1 MKPETPKTDDWKA
14 GYDEVRREQLLA
26 FARLSP
32 NDKLKVMEEML
43 EAFQDR
49 MPKHE
54 FLESW

>member
-1 MKPETPKTDDWKA
+1 MKPETPKNDDWKA
-14 GYDEVRREQLLA
+14 GFDDVRREQLLA
-26 FARLSP
+26 FARLSA

>member
-1 MKPETPKTDDWKA
+1 MKPETRKTDDWKA
-14 GYDEVRREQLLA
+14 GFDTVRREQLLA
-26 FARLSP
+26 FARLSA

>member
-1 MKPETPKTDDWKA
+1 MNPETPKTEDWKV
-14 GYDEVRREQLLA
+14 GFEDVRREQLLA
-26 FARLSP
+26 FARLSA
-32 NDKLKVMEEML
+32 NEKLKVMEELL